1 MNTNRILKGGTYK
14 MYSTITTGALQGV
27 SAYLVSV
34 ETDISPGLPTLNL
47 VGSLSQEVREA
58 RDRVGVAL
66 RNVGLNLPP
75 SRITVN
81 LAPANRRKALPRGT
95 IVTFIRGLA

>member
-1 MNTNRILKGGTYK
+1 

-47 VGSLSQEVREA
+47 VGSL
-58 RDRVGVAL
+58 
-66 RNVGLNLPP
+66 
-75 SRITVN
+75 
-81 LAPANRRKALPRGT
+81 
-95 IVTFIRGLA
+95 

>member
-1 MNTNRILKGGTYK
+1 

-81 LAPANRRKALPRGT
+81 LAPANRRKDGT
-95 IVTFIRGLA
+95 AFD